1 MFTIQPSQ
9 PQTLQLPIA
18 YCNALHLVTDTG
30 QAVEISAHRPS
41 LFITENLERVLPG
54 WNLPV
59 FWVVIVLQQAR
70 YELVTTTSQVEQEK
84 ERLREQFM
92 RFGFDVVFNLRDRS
106 FLSNLIDPRTGYPL
120 LSPPGEIR
128 HDDTAAV
135 KALLGLPVIRNR
147 CRVLKH
153 PTWGTAVYPSTL
165 LTSAPPKVIKPVLK
179 RVGLQQGWKE
189 LKADW

>member
-9 PQTLQLPIA
+9 PQTLQSPIA

-70 YELVTTTSQVEQEK
+70 YELVTATSQVEQEK

-92 RFGFDVVFNLRDRS
+92 RFGFDVVFNLRDRG
-106 FLSNLIDPRTGYPL
+106 FLS
-120 LSPPGEIR
+120 
-128 HDDTAAV
+128 
-135 KALLGLPVIRNR
+135 
-147 CRVLKH
+147 
-153 PTWGTAVYPSTL
+153 
-165 LTSAPPKVIKPVLK
+165 
-179 RVGLQQGWKE
+179 
-189 LKADW
+189 